1 MAVATTFGES
11 GDAEA
16 AIRVRV
22 RWLMCNE
29 TPRFVGVTTEV
40 SFRGSERCAVAHC
53 GCAWAFLCDTP
64 VLWLNEQLRHVCRIE
79 WLRRTWF
86 RGSAYQHH
94 RTISVCHGVPQ
105 STRHVAV
112 VDLGWRPRVPHPVAP
127 ESRAISSDAMNH
139 SAN

>member
-53 GCAWAFLCDTP
+53 GCAIFVWAFLCDTP
-64 VLWLNEQLRHVCRIE
+64 VLWLNSFAMFAGSSGSGGHGFAGLRTNTIGLSASATVCRSRLDMSRWWISDGVHAC
-79 WLRRTWF
+79 RT
-86 RGSAYQHH
+86 RGLPSPGQ
-94 RTISVCHGVPQ
+94 
-105 STRHVAV
+105 
-112 VDLGWRPRVPHPVAP
+112 
-127 ESRAISSDAMNH
+127 
-139 SAN
+139 